1 MPARFHKRVCAVVL
15 LTLLLSLSGNTPAC
29 AANGSVVYTYD
40 ALGRVLTASYDTKV
54 IVIYT
59 YDANGNRTQ
68 QVVNVNSAS
77 LSWAATPVTP
87 CTVNCWD
94 AALWN

>member
-1 MPARFHKRVCAVVL
+1 MQPRNSARHKRVCALIL
-15 LTLLLSLSGNTPAC
+15 LTLLVWASGNLTGF

-40 ALGRVLTASYDTKV
+40 ALGRVLTASYDTRV

-68 QVVNVNSAS
+68 QVVNVIAPQLYGAAS
-77 LSWAATPVTP
+77 M
-87 CTVNCWD
+87 
-94 AALWN
+94 